1 MNHPLTVI
9 TVSLVSLSVLACVSL
24 IVGPIPIPLAA
35 TVGWVLGWDG
45 MSGIALSETQQAI
58 LWELRLPRILTA
70 CLVGG
75 SLGISG
81 VGFQGLFRNPL
92 ADPYVIGASSGAALG
107 VTLALVVGFQFSLLG
122 LGGTALAAFL
132 GSILSVVAVF
142 TIGSIGDNR
151 SPLSLLLAG
160 VALSSMINALVS
172 LLMYMHDE
180 KVVVILAWLMGSL
193 TGNDWRGVLTT
204 SIGALI
210 GFAILLS
217 LSRPLDV
224 FLLGDLT
231 SQSLG
236 LDLIRFRVL
245 VVTGSSIATAAAV
258 AAAGIIGFV
267 GLIAPHIA
275 RALVGPRHAWLIPM
289 SGCVGAAIL
298 LLADGLARTVVAP
311 AELPVGIVTAILGC
325 PFFLF
330 VLKSRST
337 LGGTAS

>member
-1 MNHPLTVI
+1 MNHPLIVI
-9 TVSLVSLSVLACVSL
+9 VVSFLLLWVLACVSL
-24 IVGPIPIPLAA
+24 VVGPISIPLIGTAE
-35 TVGWVLGWDG
+35 WLFGWDRT
-45 MSGIALSETQQAI
+45 ALSETERAI
-58 LWELRLPRILTA
+58 LWELRLPRIITA

-75 SLGISG
+75 SLGVSG

-122 LGGTALAAFL
+122 LGGTALAAFV
-132 GSILSVVAVF
+132 GSILSVVVVF
-142 TIGSIGDNR
+142 LIGSIGNDR
-151 SPLSLLLAG
+151 SALSLLLAG

-193 TGNDWRGVLTT
+193 TGNDWETVATT
-204 SIGALI
+204 MVGAI
-210 GFAILLS
+210 VGFGILWS

-236 LDLIRFRVL
+236 LDLARFRIL

-267 GLIAPHIA
+267 GLIAPHVA

-289 SGCVGAAIL
+289 SACVGATIL
-298 LLADGLARTVVAP
+298 LLADGFARTIVAP

-330 VLKSRST
+330 VLKSRSSI
-337 LGGTAS
+337 GGTAS